1 MVSWWL
7 LELGQR
13 MIKSNKKKKTLF
25 LINHKKNE
33 EMNGLKYKKLND
45 FEMSNITGGKWVTK
59 TIVNSEVLVEIFT
72 VIAINFMFSPTLMN
86 IIPKHTRRETN
97 IVTPII
103 LNS

>member
-33 EMNGLKYKKLND
+33 EMNGLQYKKLND

-59 TIVNSEVLVEIFT
+59 TIVASECIGRDIYGNCNQFHVFT
-72 VIAINFMFSPTLMN
+72 YTYEYNTKTHEERN
-86 IIPKHTRRETN
+86 KHRDTYNPE
-97 IVTPII
+97 
-103 LNS
+103 